1 MKTKNFNIIY
11 LLLFIVVMNNT
22 KALAQ
27 QSVDTS
33 FVKIK
38 LPLTTFLS
46 LVGKQNLDYQAQKY
60 NVSIAEAGIES
71 AKVFP
76 DPELS
81 FGAFDNQNASKKL
94 GYGYNAGL
102 STTLELG
109 EKRRSRIDLAKS
121 QVELNK
127 AMLDDYFRNLRAD
140 ASLAYYAAIQN
151 FYIFQVQ
158 KNSWENMDKLA
169 KADSIRFKLG
179 AITETDA
186 RQSKLEAGTLKN
198 TLYQNEAD
206 WKTAL
211 VQLNLL
217 TGKAHA
223 DTLFM
228 PSGGFD
234 KLDRDFSLGNLIA
247 NAQNNRA
254 DLVVALNTKTA
265 AEKSLQLVKANRT
278 IDLGINLGGTYNAAA
293 TNEIA
298 PTPAYRSL
306 NAGLSIPLKF
316 SNHYKGDIKA
326 AQYTIKQSAVQY
338 DQVLLQI
345 QTEVMQA
352 WMNYKAAQQQATQ
365 FKNGLLTE
373 AQKVLDGKTYSYKRG
388 ETSLL
393 EVLNAQRT
401 YNDVQQNYYQALFN
415 YASALITLERSA
427 GIWDLQ

>member
-1 MKTKNFNIIY
+1 MKTKKFNIIY
-11 LLLFIVVMNNT
+11 LLLFIVAMNNT

-27 QSVDTS
+27 QSADTS
-33 FVKIK
+33 FAKIK
-38 LPLTTFLS
+38 LPLTVFLS

-109 EKRRSRIDLAKS
+109 GKRRSRIDLAKS
-121 QVELNK
+121 EVELNK
-127 AMLDDYFRNLRAD
+127 AMLEDYFRNLRAD
-140 ASLAYYAAIQN
+140 ASLAYYTAIQN

-158 KNSWENMDKLA
+158 KNSWENMDQLA

-186 RQSKLEAGTLKN
+186 RQSKLEAGTLRN
-198 TLYQNEAD
+198 TLFQNEAD

-217 TGKAHA
+217 TGKSHA
-223 DTLFM
+223 DTLFI
-228 PSGGFD
+228 PSGDFD

-345 QTEVMQA
+345 QTEVTQS
-352 WMNYKAAQQQATQ
+352 WMNYKAAQKQATQ

>member
-1 MKTKNFNIIY
+1 MKAEKFNIIY
-11 LLLFIVVMNNT
+11 LLLFILVMNNT

-27 QSVDTS
+27 QSADTS
-33 FVKIK
+33 FAKIK
-38 LPLTTFLS
+38 LPLAQFLG

-60 NVSIAEAGIES
+60 NVSIAEAAIES
-71 AKVFP
+71 ARVFP

-81 FGAFDNQNASKKL
+81 FGTFDNQNASKKL

-109 EKRRSRIDLAKS
+109 GKRSARIDLAKS

-127 AMLDDYFRNLRAD
+127 AMLEDYFRNLRAD
-140 ASLAYYAAIQN
+140 ASLAYYTAIQN

-186 RQSKLEAGTLKN
+186 RQSKLEAGTLRN

-211 VQLNLL
+211 IQLNLL
-217 TGKAHA
+217 TGKIHA
-223 DTLFM
+223 DTLFI
-228 PSGGFD
+228 PSGDFD
-234 KLDRDFSLGNLIA
+234 KLDRDFLLGNLIA
-247 NAQNNRA
+247 NAQSNRA

-306 NAGLSIPLKF
+306 NAGLFVPLKF

-338 DQVLLQI
+338 NQVLLQI
-345 QTEVMQA
+345 ETEVTQS
-352 WMNYKAAQQQATQ
+352 WMNYKAAQQQSIQ

-373 AQKVLDGKTYSYKRG
+373 AQKVLDGKIYSYKRG

-401 YNDVQQNYYQALFN
+401 YNDVQQTYYQALFN

>member
-1 MKTKNFNIIY
+1 MKAKKFNIIY
-11 LLLFIVVMNNT
+11 LLLFTLVVNST
-22 KALAQ
+22 KAFAQ
-27 QSVDTS
+27 QNADTS
-33 FVKIK
+33 FAKIK
-38 LPLTTFLS
+38 LPLVQFLS
-46 LVGKQNLDYQAQKY
+46 LVGKHNLDYQAQKY
-60 NVSIAEAGIES
+60 NVSIAEAQIES

-81 FGAFDNQNASKKL
+81 LGAFDNQNETKKL

-109 EKRRSRIDLAKS
+109 GKRSARIGLAKS

-127 AMLDDYFRNLRAD
+127 AMLEDFFRNLRAD
-140 ASLAYYAAIQN
+140 ASLAYYTAMQN
-151 FYIFQVQ
+151 YYLFKVQ
-158 KNSWENMDKLA
+158 KDSWENMDKLA
-169 KADSIRFKLG
+169 KADSIRYKLG

-223 DTLFM
+223 DTLFL
-228 PSGGFD
+228 PSGDFD
-234 KLDRDFSLGNLIA
+234 RLDRDFSLGTLIT
-247 NAQNNRA
+247 NAQDKRA
-254 DLVVALNTKTA
+254 DLIVALNTKTA
-265 AEKSLQLVKANRT
+265 AEKSLVLVKANRT
-278 IDLGINLGGTYNAAA
+278 IDLGINIGGTYSAAS
-293 TNEIA
+293 NNDIA
-298 PTPAYRSL
+298 PTPAYTSL
-306 NAGLSIPLKF
+306 NAGISVPLKF

-326 AQYTIKQSAVQY
+326 AEYTIKQSAVQY

-345 QTEVMQA
+345 QTDVTQA
-352 WMNYKAAQQQATQ
+352 WMNYNAARLQAAQ

-373 AQKVLDGKTYSYKRG
+373 AQKVLEGKTYSYKRG

-393 EVLNAQRT
+393 ELLNAQRT
-401 YNDVQQNYYQALFN
+401 YNDVQQSYYQALFN
-415 YASALITLERSA
+415 YAAALIALERSA

>member
-1 MKTKNFNIIY
+1 MKIKKLNIIY
-11 LLLFIVVMNNT
+11 LLLFVLMMNGT
-22 KALAQ
+22 ATFAQ
-27 QSVDTS
+27 PSSDTS

-38 LPLTTFLS
+38 LPLIQFLS

-60 NVSIAEAGIES
+60 NVSISEAGIES

-109 EKRRSRIDLAKS
+109 GKRRSRIDLAKS

-127 AMLDDYFRNLRAD
+127 AMLEDFFRNLRAD
-140 ASLAYYAAIQN
+140 ASLAYYTAIQN

-186 RQSKLEAGTLKN
+186 RQSKLESGTLRN
-198 TLYQNEAD
+198 TLFQNEAD

-223 DTLFM
+223 DTLFI
-228 PSGGFD
+228 PSGDFD
-234 KLDRDFSLGNLIA
+234 KLDRGYLLGNLIA

-345 QTEVMQA
+345 QTEVTQS

-373 AQKVLDGKTYSYKRG
+373 AQKVLDGKIYSYKRG

-401 YNDVQQNYYQALFN
+401 YNDVQQNYYQSLFN